1 MAASPILWPY
11 YLDHRYYRA
20 GHEAVI
26 ETKLWKFVS
35 RNKAAINVPA
45 TRVVRRRQR
54 QAEPAPPGNPLT
66 AAEKLEQKRDRVGK
80 LLESGRHKSALALAN
95 KLVREQPR
103 DRECWEELAV
113 VWAAKGNTQRSQAA
127 TEAAIACAPRDPWSY
142 RSACMRAL
150 RLEGWAACLDF
161 AERGKR
167 LKIDRTV
174 REMMMEDYGLFGARA
189 LHALWRH
196 EEALTWLTKVAM
208 VDAFHGSRE
217 DPLLD
222 PRRLRKACRVALTKS
237 L

>member
-1 MAASPILWPY
+1 MARWTICSVFANTMTRPPPWLRKRSNDSLVSPHLSQP
-11 YLDHRYYRA
+11 RA
-20 GHEAVI
+20 D
-26 ETKLWKFVS
+26 
-35 RNKAAINVPA
+35 RNTLRRSSPAI
-45 TRVVRRRQR
+45 
-54 QAEPAPPGNPLT
+54 QAGPAPPANPLT

-80 LLESGRHKSALALAN
+80 LLESGRHKSALVLAN

-103 DRECWEELAV
+103 GRECWEELAV
-113 VWAAKGNTQRSQAA
+113 VWAAKGNTQRSLAA
-127 TEAAIACAPRDPWSY
+127 TEAVIACAPRDPWSY

-174 REMMMEDYGLFGARA
+174 RDMMMEDYGLFGARA
-189 LHALWRH
+189 LHALGRH